1 MDDAETFWPR
11 PLMDQGPLYFQS
23 NRCESHHVEVCERVN
38 RRFKAIVRRKVALL
52 AMAAVLLG
60 NCAAL
65 AAPGDEL
72 SGAGIGSAN
81 DYVTDSSDS
90 TGAYDIGL
98 LGIEVNDG
106 VARLKDG
113 HPVSGVEIIKI
124 VPNSAAAAAGLHG
137 RRDGAQAALTIGL
150 LAGAVFFPP
159 AMLGMMA
166 LQQSGFGS
174 SHELIIAVDGQR
186 TRDVPD
192 LGDALTKAQAGEI
205 VYLTVVSGGE
215 REQIPVEL
223 PVGQIPVQAQADQ

>member
-1 MDDAETFWPR
+1 M
-11 PLMDQGPLYFQS
+11 
-23 NRCESHHVEVCERVN
+23 N
-38 RRFKAIVRRKVALL
+38 RRFKTTIRRKFALL
-52 AMAAVLLG
+52 AIAALLLG
-60 NCAAL
+60 NRAAS
-65 AAPGDEL
+65 AAPGDEV
-72 SGAGIGSAN
+72 SGKGVGSAN

-90 TGAYDIGL
+90 AGAYEIGL

-106 VARLKDG
+106 AARLKDG

-124 VPNSAAAAAGLHG
+124 VPKSAAAAAGLHG
-137 RRDGAQAALTIGL
+137 RHEVAQAALTIGL

-186 TRDVPD
+186 TRDVTD
-192 LGDALTKAQAGEI
+192 LGDVLTKAQAGEI
-205 VYLTVVSGGE
+205 VYLTVVSGGQ

-223 PVGQIPVQAQADQ
+223 PVGQIPVQAKADH